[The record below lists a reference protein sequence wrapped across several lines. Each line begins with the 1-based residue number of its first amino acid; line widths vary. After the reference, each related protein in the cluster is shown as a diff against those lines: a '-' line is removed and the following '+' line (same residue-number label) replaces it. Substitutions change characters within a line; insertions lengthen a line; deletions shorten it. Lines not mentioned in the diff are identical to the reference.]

1 MKNVIVIKY
10 GGSLMD
16 DRNAEKAVLKNI
28 LSISKKNPVIVV
40 HGGGKDITSAL
51 KKANIETK
59 FINGFRYTDEKA
71 IKIVEG
77 VLENIQRRI
86 AKELKN
92 AVVIKK
98 AVIGKRLKE
107 LGYVGKFTNAEIS
120 KINEVL
126 NKKKIAVISPVGKS
140 KDGQIL
146 NFNADDIAGCI
157 AAIYKAKKLIF
168 FTDVEGVLNSN
179 KKTIP
184 QIKTPDIKKL
194 IYSGVITGGM
204 IPKVQGCA
212 EAVQNGVKEV
222 DIFSIKLKGTKII

>member
-16 DRNAEKAVLKNI
+16 DRNAEKA
-28 LSISKKNPVIVV
+28 
-40 HGGGKDITSAL
+40 
-51 KKANIETK
+51 
-59 FINGFRYTDEKA
+59 
-71 IKIVEG
+71 

-146 NFNADDIAGCI
+146 NFNADDIA
-157 AAIYKAKKLIF
+157 
-168 FTDVEGVLNSN
+168 EGR
-179 KKTIP
+179 
-184 QIKTPDIKKL
+184 
-194 IYSGVITGGM
+194 
-204 IPKVQGCA
+204 
-212 EAVQNGVKEV
+212 E
-222 DIFSIKLKGTKII
+222 